1 MRRDRSRSRKRA
13 RATSHTSG
21 SNRARRRYAVHR
33 RRQTGRGEELAALA
47 APHAP
52 AALPGVVLDTRQN
65 SDLGQHL
72 TLVVD
77 DADFTLDIPP
87 LTSPTEVS

>member
-1 MRRDRSRSRKRA
+1 MLRA
-13 RATSHTSG
+13 PIVRGVGTLLWC
-21 SNRARRRYAVHR
+21 
-33 RRQTGRGEELAALA
+33 RQTGRGEELAALA

-52 AALPGVVLDTRQN
+52 AALPGFVLDTRQN

-87 LTSPTEVS
+87 LTSPTEVT